1 MKWFSLLSLMACPL
15 HVPAQQAEVV
25 PFSAIRSILDNG
37 NDTTYVLNFW
47 ATWCKPCVAEL
58 PVFERFGRESANAGT
73 KVILVSLDFAD
84 QVDTRVNPFLK
95 AQGIASTVLLLD
107 DVDYNSWI
115 DRIDPSWGGA
125 IPATLVLNNSRGIR
139 TFHEGT
145 LDNEGLNAL
154 VSGGAV
160 IEK

>member
-1 MKWFSLLSLMACPL
+1 MKWLTLLFLAALPL

-58 PVFERFGRESANAGT
+58 PVFERFGRESANART

-84 QVDTRVNPFLK
+84 QADTRVNPFLK
-95 AQGIASTVLLLD
+95 SQGIATTVLLLD

-125 IPATLVLNNSRGIR
+125 IPATLVLNNSRGLR
-139 TFHEGT
+139 AFHEGA
-145 LDNEGLNAL
+145 LDAEGLNAL
-154 VSGGAV
+154 VSGGAATDR
-160 IEK
+160 